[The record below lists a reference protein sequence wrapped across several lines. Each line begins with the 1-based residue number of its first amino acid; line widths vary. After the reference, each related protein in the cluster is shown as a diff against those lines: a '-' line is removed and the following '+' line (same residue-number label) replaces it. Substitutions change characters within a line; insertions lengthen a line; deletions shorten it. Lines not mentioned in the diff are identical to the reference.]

1 MLFAHPKGQ
10 PFGCPFCSTT
20 VACGLFSLSLSR
32 RAKKLPPEVFLY
44 ALSNPFGC
52 NFVPIK
58 RRDSIRA
65 SAGAW
70 SLAVTTLHRSVALC
84 RSSFESLRMQ
94 FVPIKNDG
102 LRPSFF
108 IGPPEGIR
116 TPDLQNRNLL
126 RYPTAPRTEIF
137 YLRKQIYTKTDKM
150 SRQAGC
156 AYYTPCPDFLLN
168 LFDNLA

>member
-1 MLFAHPKGQ
+1 MLFARPKGQ

-84 RSSFESLRMQ
+84 RSSFESLLMKKPTGRLRLTCR
-94 FVPIKNDG
+94 FWPARRDSNPRSSESESAALSNCATDG
-102 LRPSFF
+102 N
-108 IGPPEGIR
+108 I
-116 TPDLQNRNLL
+116 
-126 RYPTAPRTEIF
+126 
-137 YLRKQIYTKTDKM
+137 
-150 SRQAGC
+150 
-156 AYYTPCPDFLLN
+156 
-168 LFDNLA
+168 LFAETNIH

>member
-1 MLFAHPKGQ
+1 MTLLYQ
-10 PFGCPFCSTT
+10 
-20 VACGLFSLSLSR
+20 LRYLSR
-32 RAKKLPPEVFLY
+32 RRV
-44 ALSNPFGC
+44 
-52 NFVPIK
+52 
-58 RRDSIRA
+58 RDSTRA
-65 SAGAW
+65 PAGAW

-84 RSSFESLRMQ
+84 RSSFESLRML